1 NFSPLYLS
9 DNFRH
14 IEKELSQK
22 DLKKRLTIEIT
33 ENFSDATRKEDDLI
47 ELSHILSSKGI
58 KVVLD
63 DFGEGGSNI
72 SLILKS
78 SFCGLKL
85 SPSLIKEYV
94 KMFNSQSFDYSQKK
108 RVIVSSL
115 IKLVR
120 DLSRYNMAK
129 VYIEGIEKE
138 EDFFRCKQIIDPS
151 YFQGLYF
158 GKPDLIT
165 LNL

>member
-1 NFSPLYLS
+1 MESKDPDLFYHINFSPLYLS

-47 ELSHILSSKGI
+47 ELSTILSSKDI

-63 DFGEGGSNI
+63 DFGEGRSNV
-72 SLILKS
+72 SLILES
-78 SFCGLKL
+78 SFYGLKL

-94 KMFNSQSFDYSQKK
+94 KMFDSQSFNYSQK
-108 RVIVSSL
+108 R
-115 IKLVR
+115 
-120 DLSRYNMAK
+120 
-129 VYIEGIEKE
+129 
-138 EDFFRCKQIIDPS
+138 
-151 YFQGLYF
+151 GL
-158 GKPDLIT
+158 
-165 LNL
+165 